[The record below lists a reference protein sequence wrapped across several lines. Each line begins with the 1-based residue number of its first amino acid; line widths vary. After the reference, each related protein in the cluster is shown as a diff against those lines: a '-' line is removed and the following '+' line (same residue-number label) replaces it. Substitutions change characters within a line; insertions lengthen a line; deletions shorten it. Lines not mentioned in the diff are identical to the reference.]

1 MLTQDMVVRI
11 VSLFVTLLL
20 GPNLRQGTLDT
31 LAVSRVDTLAVSR
44 VDGDSYRAYQGSI
57 GPITVDRESQSLIG

>member
-1 MLTQDMVVRI
+1 MVVRI

-20 GPNLRQGTLDT
+20 SPNLRQGILDT

-44 VDGDSYRAYQGSI
+44 VDNA
-57 GPITVDRESQSLIG
+57 GPKWETSREA